1 MNLIGALKAAARRSG
16 MSMNAMSKRTGLAYQ
31 IVHGFLTKERD
42 ITVTSASKL
51 ADLFELELRPKAKK
65 GGR

>member
-1 MNLIGALKAAARRSG
+1 
-16 MSMNAMSKRTGLAYQ
+16 MNAMSKRTGLAYQ